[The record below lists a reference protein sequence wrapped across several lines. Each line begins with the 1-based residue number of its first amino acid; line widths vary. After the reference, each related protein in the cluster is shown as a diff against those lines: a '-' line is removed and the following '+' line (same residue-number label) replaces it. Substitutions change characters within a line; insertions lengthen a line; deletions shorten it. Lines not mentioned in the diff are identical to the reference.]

1 LSPCRPQGSPAAATI
16 RFSWWHRVEAAE
28 EDDIPMIVMFYFQAW
43 AGILFIPWFCLKLD
57 VKLVG
62 SPDFQAAI
70 SELDRK
76 IFGPCYLQGFGMNI
90 VLPNR
95 PL

>member
-1 LSPCRPQGSPAAATI
+1 
-16 RFSWWHRVEAAE
+16 
-28 EDDIPMIVMFYFQAW
+28 MIVVFFFFRPGQTFF
-43 AGILFIPWFCLKLD
+43 FIPWFSLKLD

-76 IFGPCYLQGFGMNI
+76 ISGACYLQGFEMNI